1 MKDLNIEEI
10 IINNFYKMI
19 EDEKYQKE
27 TVQNHIKEIEKGLE
41 IIKQNGNLEILKLL
55 YIIKQNLYEELNKA
69 NQVILVKGMFN
80 DITPAIIFALGYK
93 KACYRIQIQSENET
107 NKNIVLEV
115 PTEIKDKVINL
126 INANYKYLNN
136 KQMIYEENKQ
146 DKHLFRINI
155 K

>member
-19 EDEKYQKE
+19 KDENYPKE
-27 TVQNHIKEIEKGLE
+27 TVQNHIKEIEKGIE
-41 IIKQNGNLEILKLL
+41 TIKQNGDLEILKLL

-69 NQVILVKGMFN
+69 NQVILVKGMVN

-93 KACYRIQIQSENET
+93 KACYRIQMQGGNET

-115 PTEIKDKVINL
+115 PSEFKDKVIKL

-136 KQMIYEENKQ
+136 KQMIYEDNKQ

>member
-1 MKDLNIEEI
+1 MEDLNIEET

-19 EDEKYQKE
+19 KDENYSKE
-27 TVQNHIKEIEKGLE
+27 IVQSHINEIEKGLE
-41 IIKQNGNLEILKLL
+41 TIKQNGDLEILKLL

-69 NQVILVKGMFN
+69 NQAILVKGMVN

-93 KACYRIQIQSENET
+93 KACYRIQMQGKNEKD
-107 NKNIVLEV
+107 KNIVLEV

-136 KQMIYEENKQ
+136 KQIIYEENKQ
-146 DKHLFRINI
+146 DKYLFRIHI

>member
-1 MKDLNIEEI
+1 MKDLNIEETI
-10 IINNFYKMI
+10 TNNFYKMI

-41 IIKQNGNLEILKLL
+41 TIKQNGNLEILKLL

-69 NQVILVKGMFN
+69 NQVILVKGIFN

-93 KACYRIQIQSENET
+93 KACYRIQIQSGNET

-115 PTEIKDKVINL
+115 PKEFADRVTDIL
-126 INANYKYLNN
+126 NANYKNWKNVFKVKNL
-136 KQMIYEENKQ
+136 
-146 DKHLFRINI
+146 
-155 K
+155 

>member
-1 MKDLNIEEI
+1 MEDLNIEEI

-93 KACYRIQIQSENET
+93 KSCYRIQIQGGNEKD
-107 NKNIVLEV
+107 KNIVLEV

>member
-1 MKDLNIEEI
+1 MEDLNIEET

-19 EDEKYQKE
+19 EDENYSKE

-41 IIKQNGNLEILKLL
+41 IIKQNGNLKILKLL
-55 YIIKQNLYEELNKA
+55 YIIKQNLHEELNKA
-69 NQVILVKGMFN
+69 NQVILIKGMFN

-93 KACYRIQIQSENET
+93 KACYSIQMQSGNEKD
-107 NKNIVLEV
+107 KNIVLEV
-115 PTEIKDKVINL
+115 PKEIKDKVIKL

-136 KQMIYEENKQ
+136 KQIIYEENKQ
-146 DKHLFRINI
+146 DKHLFRIHI